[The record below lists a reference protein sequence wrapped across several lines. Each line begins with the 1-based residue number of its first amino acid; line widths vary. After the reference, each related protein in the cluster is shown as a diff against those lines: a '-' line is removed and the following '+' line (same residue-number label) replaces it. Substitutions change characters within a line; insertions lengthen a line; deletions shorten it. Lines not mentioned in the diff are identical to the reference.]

1 MIKYCNETHDKRS
14 VVDTAPTRADVPS
27 YPAMMREVPTSTAPS
42 SIPPMT
48 WSHSPRLAPSGA
60 TDSVYSRPH
69 MHIAAIDNSLSF
81 PHEHPKGWRSFTYGW
96 LYLPVSLIG
105 RWVVLASVPRSKC
118 SAWSRPFSEQ
128 TRRHFLPLLSSK
140 EWWEE
145 TVFELKKLF
154 AVDPDF
160 HPKMFARQLAVI
172 KGQAWNVVQSLKHP
186 DEGPLELTRRVKVL
200 VWDEEIEVAD
210 DFNSADILGP
220 TSAEAA
226 GPSRQ
231 AAKPSG
237 PPSVFGSRPPVR
249 RMRSVSGGAAA
260 MGSFPFP
267 PPIHRTSTDITGVA
281 RPIPFASKVSRVNPG
296 ATGVSVLEHME
307 KLDKVEAG
315 LKRLGTEEEVLFE
328 QDEEQEQEQGQGQGQ
343 EQGPEQ
349 GREREEG
356 EDEDD
361 DLPEMS
367 MSTPTLPPRPHGRN
381 SGHSKRRSEE
391 HGRSSSH
398 LQWASQTSEERR
410 GGRSLDW
417 RRGSISDAGSLHAP
431 RKKVVIAEVSQL
443 NPILLV
449 IHASLT
455 HVPASK
461 SVWRL
466 SK

>member
-1 MIKYCNETHDKRS
+1 MIKYCNENHDRKS

-27 YPAMMREVPTSTAPS
+27 YPAMMREVTTSTAPS

-48 WSHSPRLAPSGA
+48 WSHSSKLASSSA
-60 TDSVYSRPH
+60 TDDMYSRPH

-105 RWVVLASVPRSKC
+105 RWVVLASVLHSKC
-118 SAWSRPFSEQ
+118 SVWSRPFSEQ

-140 EWWEE
+140 EWWAE
-145 TVFELKKLF
+145 TVYDLKKLF

-200 VWDEEIEVAD
+200 VWDDEIEVAE

-220 TSAEAA
+220 MSADAA
-226 GPSRQ
+226 GPSRP
-231 AAKPSG
+231 AAKPSS
-237 PPSVFGSRPPVR
+237 PHSVFGSRPPNR
-249 RMRSVSGGAAA
+249 RMQSVSGGAAA
-260 MGSFPFP
+260 LDKFPFP
-267 PPIHRTSTDITGVA
+267 PPIHPTSTDITGVA
-281 RPIPFASKVSRVNPG
+281 RPVPFASKVSRVNPG

-315 LKRLGTEEEVLFE
+315 LKRLGVEEEVLFE
-328 QDEEQEQEQGQGQGQ
+328 EDEEQEQEQ
-343 EQGPEQ
+343 E
-349 GREREEG
+349 REREEG
-356 EDEDD
+356 EEEDD

-381 SGHSKRRSEE
+381 SGHSKRRSED

-398 LQWASQTSEERR
+398 LQWANQTSEERR

-443 NPILLV
+443 NLV
-449 IHASLT
+449 PMHSSLT
-455 HVPASK
+455 HVPAS
-461 SVWRL
+461 
-466 SK
+466 

>member
-1 MIKYCNETHDKRS
+1 
-14 VVDTAPTRADVPS
+14 
-27 YPAMMREVPTSTAPS
+27 
-42 SIPPMT
+42 
-48 WSHSPRLAPSGA
+48 
-60 TDSVYSRPH
+60 
-69 MHIAAIDNSLSF
+69 
-81 PHEHPKGWRSFTYGW
+81 
-96 LYLPVSLIG
+96 
-105 RWVVLASVPRSKC
+105 
-118 SAWSRPFSEQ
+118 
-128 TRRHFLPLLSSK
+128 
-140 EWWEE
+140 
-145 TVFELKKLF
+145 
-154 AVDPDF
+154 
-160 HPKMFARQLAVI
+160 MFARQLAVI

-200 VWDEEIEVAD
+200 VWDEEIEVAE

-226 GPSRQ
+226 GPSRP

-237 PPSVFGSRPPVR
+237 PPSVFGSRPPNR
-249 RMRSVSGGAAA
+249 RMRSVSGGA
-260 MGSFPFP
+260 SSLSDFPFP

-281 RPIPFASKVSRVNPG
+281 RPVPFASKVSRVNPG

-315 LKRLGTEEEVLFE
+315 LKRLGVEEEVLFE
-328 QDEEQEQEQGQGQGQ
+328 ENEEQEQEQEQ
-343 EQGPEQ
+343 EEGH
-349 GREREEG
+349 EREEG

-381 SGHSKRRSEE
+381 SGHSKRRSED

-431 RKKVVIAEVSQL
+431 RKKVVIAEVGQL
-443 NPILLV
+443 NLVLLV
-449 IHASLT
+449 YSPITDARFFFQS
-455 HVPASK
+455 A
-461 SVWRL
+461 WRL
-466 SK
+466 SKQSHYSLVGSW